1 MDQASKLRSAI
12 LKKNSYTYSDGKD
25 KQQNSENEPRVICV
39 SSGKGGVGK
48 SNFTLNLALALRKKG
63 NKVLI
68 IDADLGL
75 ANIEILLGISPKLG
89 LIDLV
94 KDDINIED
102 IIIEGPLGLKIISGG
117 AGISD
122 IVDLPLYKLNKIL
135 NNIAY
140 LKNYAD
146 FILIDTGAGI
156 SKSVMSFISSSEEII
171 VVTTPEPTSIADAY
185 ALIKV
190 INKESSSKT
199 INLVINKADTKQ
211 EAEITF
217 NKLSLVAK
225 KFLYKNLE
233 CLGYINN
240 DKNVQV
246 CVKKQT
252 PFYLGSPNSLA
263 SQNIDII
270 CNKLLGKKEKDKV
283 FTSFVKKLSN
293 LFFSN
298 RG

>member
-12 LKKNSYTYSDGKD
+12 LKKNSYNYINNKS
-25 KQQNSENEPRVICV
+25 NNENEPRVICI

-48 SNFTLNLALALRKKG
+48 SNFTLNLALALKKKG
-63 NKVLI
+63 SRVLI

-89 LIDLV
+89 LVDLV
-94 KDDINIED
+94 KDNVNIED
-102 IIIEGPLGLKIISGG
+102 IIIEGPLGIKIISGG

-146 FILIDTGAGI
+146 FMLIDTGAGI
-156 SKSVMSFISSSEEII
+156 SKSVISFISASEEII
-171 VVTTPEPTSIADAY
+171 VVSTPEPTAIADAY

-190 INKESSSKT
+190 ISKESTSK
-199 INLVINKADTKQ
+199 IISLVVNKADTKK
-211 EAEITF
+211 EAENTF
-217 NKLSLVAK
+217 NKLSLVSK
-225 KFLYKNLE
+225 KFLYKNIE
-233 CLGYINN
+233 YLGYISN
-240 DKNVQV
+240 DKNVQT
-246 CVKKQT
+246 CVKRQI
-252 PFYLGSPNSLA
+252 PFYIGAPNSLA
-263 SQNIDII
+263 SQNIDNI
-270 CNKLLGKKEKDKV
+270 CNKLLGKKENNKL
-283 FTSFVKKLSN
+283 FSSFVKKLSG